1 MKVSEFKK
9 LVREEITKELSKK
22 RKLPESF
29 NAQNQRHQ
37 KAAMALSE
45 FLKTKI
51 ATFMEPRDCAELLNF
66 MATDI
71 KNADDYEDGLE
82 YYSSVH

>member
-1 MKVSEFKK
+1 MKASEFKK
-9 LVREEITKELSKK
+9 LVREEITKELNKK

-29 NAQNQRHQ
+29 NENNQRHQ

-51 ATFMEPRDCAELLNF
+51 ATFMEPRDCAELLHF
-66 MATDI
+66 MASDL

-82 YYSSVH
+82 YYSSVN